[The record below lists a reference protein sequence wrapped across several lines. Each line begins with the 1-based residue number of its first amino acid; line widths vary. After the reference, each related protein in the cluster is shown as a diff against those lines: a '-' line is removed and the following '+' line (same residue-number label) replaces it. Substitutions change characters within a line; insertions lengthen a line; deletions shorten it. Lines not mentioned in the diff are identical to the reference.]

1 MPPSGRG
8 IGANQIHGR
17 VPSALMTPGVGTTGR
32 LAVSFDFGVGVFKK
46 RPWVGSFP
54 RRGVPGAANVR
65 SNRRGRG
72 RTLSSARRGR
82 THRGPAARPKHCASR
97 QVKPL
102 RSDHAAAAHLP
113 EITSRTSPPS
123 ARDPRR
129 TGVRL
134 GFDARVAG
142 RCPDSGGA
150 CRPRA
155 APAPK
160 FSINPGVYRR
170 RLLVVGLCFDP
181 APLTGRYGQNFAPAP
196 KYQYFPRTHHGTYI
210 ATNPTGSHGA
220 LSSRPNHV
228 KIRPISPAFP

>member
-1 MPPSGRG
+1 M
-8 IGANQIHGR
+8 ANQKTAVGGVVSAPGR
-17 VPSALMTPGVGTTGR
+17 PR
-32 LAVSFDFGVGVFKK
+32 RRK
-46 RPWVGSFP
+46 RPFKPSRP
-54 RRGVPGAANVR
+54 HA
-65 SNRRGRG
+65 
-72 RTLSSARRGR
+72 LARRGR
-82 THRGPAARPKHCASR
+82 THRAPAARPKHCASR

-123 ARDPRR
+123 ARDPQR
-129 TGVRL
+129 TGMRL

-170 RLLVVGLCFDP
+170 RSLVVDLCFAP
-181 APLTGRYGQNFAPAP
+181 APLTDRYGQNFAPAP
-196 KYQYFPRTHHGTYI
+196 KYQYFPRTHHRTYI
-210 ATNPTGSHGA
+210 ATNPTGSRGA
-220 LSSRPNHV
+220 LSSRPNHG
-228 KIRPISPAFP
+228 KIRPTSPEFP

>member
-8 IGANQIHGR
+8 IGANQIHR
-17 VPSALMTPGVGTTGR
+17 IEKPALMTPGVRATVCPYLSIPRCGFQKTVLGGVVSAPGR
-32 LAVSFDFGVGVFKK
+32 SRRRK
-46 RPWVGSFP
+46 RPFKPSRP
-54 RRGVPGAANVR
+54 HA
-65 SNRRGRG
+65 
-72 RTLSSARRGR
+72 LARRGR
-82 THRGPAARPKHCASR
+82 THRAPAARPKHCASR

-134 GFDARVAG
+134 GFDAWVAG

-170 RLLVVGLCFDP
+170 RSLVVDLCFAP
-181 APLTGRYGQNFAPAP
+181 APLTDRYGQNFAPAAQ
-196 KYQYFPRTHHGTYI
+196 YQ
-210 ATNPTGSHGA
+210 
-220 LSSRPNHV
+220 
-228 KIRPISPAFP
+228 